1 MAMKLVKRSSF
12 GWPSTPK
19 VGKAACRNGLVVHY
33 DGSVQNLD
41 DKSHSSCVAYW
52 KGTRKF
58 HMGSSRGW
66 SDIGYSF
73 GVCPHGYVFEGRG
86 FGYQQAAQPGGNSTW
101 TSCTFMSGEGEQPT
115 KAQLQAFRDL
125 RAYLRGSKNVAASI
139 KGHRNFISTS
149 CPGSV
154 LYKLVT
160 NGKSALYT
168 GSTTPS
174 APAKPTYW
182 KLTVKGKSVTVPWAT
197 PMLREGM
204 SGTRVGWLQAALN
217 ATGAKLSLDKDFGP
231 KTKAAL
237 RTFQSKHRD
246 ERGQKLDV
254 DGIYGHHSARGL
266 YIALGGKKESAA

>member
-1 MAMKLVKRSSF
+1 MAMKLVRRSSF
-12 GWPSTPK
+12 GWPSRPS
-19 VGKAACRNGLVVHY
+19 VGTAPCRNGIAVHY
-33 DGSVQNLD
+33 DGSKQNLAG
-41 DKSHSSCVAYW
+41 KSHSACIAYW

-58 HMGSSRGW
+58 HMGPSRGW

-73 GVCPHGYVFEGRG
+73 AVCVHGYVLEGRG
-86 FGYQQAAQPGGNSTW
+86 FGYQQAAQPGGNSTY
-101 TSCTFMSGEGEQPT
+101 TSVSFMSGEGEQPT

-125 RAYLRGSKNVAASI
+125 RAYLRGTKGVGSTI

-149 CPGSV
+149 CPGGT

-160 NGKSALYT
+160 NKSSALYT

-182 KLTVKGKSVTVPWAT
+182 KLTVKSKSVTVPWAT

-204 SGTRVGWLQAALN
+204 SGTRVGWLQTALN
-217 ATGAKLSLDKDFGP
+217 ATGAKLTVDKDFGP

-237 RTFQSKHRD
+237 RTFQSKNKD
-246 ERGQKLDV
+246 ERGRKLDV

-266 YIALGGKKESAA
+266 YIALGGKKEDAT